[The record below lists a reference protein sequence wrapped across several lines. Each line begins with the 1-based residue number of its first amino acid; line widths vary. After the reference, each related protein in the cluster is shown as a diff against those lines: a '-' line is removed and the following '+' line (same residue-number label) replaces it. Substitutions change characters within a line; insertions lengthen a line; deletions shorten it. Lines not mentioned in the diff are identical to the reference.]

1 MKFESKGHMA
11 RELLAGKRF
20 TCKRSYGVITIYY
33 DETYMGGI
41 SPFVVSCNNKGVF
54 SMTNE
59 WNFYSTVEWEEV
71 KPRHV
76 HQDLIDSYQEG
87 QVWQCRT
94 DTEDNWTDMDEAPS
108 WLSSLEYRLH
118 PHNDIIQAYRN
129 GAEIQLYADGKWLD
143 VVEPFWIERTE
154 YRVKP
159 KATKTVYEWVVK
171 NMDSSE
177 WVIIDRLL
185 TEDEIKAEACA
196 DDVYFKT
203 GRFFE
208 VDV

>member
-76 HQDLIDSYQEG
+76 HQDLIDSYREG

-94 DTEDNWTDMDEAPS
+94 VNYENWVDLDTPPS
-108 WLSSLEYRLH
+108 WIPAVEYRLH

-171 NMDSSE
+171 DRDSVG

-208 VDV
+208 VEV

>member
-1 MKFESKGHMA
+1 MKFGSKDHMVM
-11 RELLAGKRF
+11 ELLAGKRF
-20 TCKRSYGVITIYY
+20 RCKQVDGEIVEIYY
-33 DETYMGGI
+33 DGTTKGS
-41 SPFVVSCNNKGVF
+41 SPFMIKYDDGNYA
-54 SMTNE
+54 MTSE
-59 WNFYSTVEWEEV
+59 WDSYNDVEWYEV

-118 PHNDIIQAYRN
+118 PHSDIIQAYRN

-154 YRVKP
+154 YRVNP

-208 VDV
+208 VEV